1 MSNVKQFTVG
11 GVVYNAAMATAVDQ
25 DRLLSLLTA
34 PIMERSLGAAR
45 LGKELDDAVLVP
57 MFMAMPNGMKTQT
70 AQILIGRVTVAGGT
84 TPVTV
89 EDFGGRMVH
98 YNTLLS
104 QLLVWNL
111 SDFFDWLPVVLADA
125 RAESQQSQPAS
136 TGI

>member
-11 GVVYNAAMATAVDQ
+11 GVTYNAAMATAVDQ

-34 PIMERSLGAAR
+34 PIMERALGAAK
-45 LGKELDDAVLVP
+45 LGKNLDDAVLVP

-70 AQILIGRVTVAGGT
+70 AQILIGRVTVAGGAV
-84 TPVTV
+84 PVTV

-111 SDFFDWLPVVLADA
+111 SDFFDWLPAVLVDA
-125 RAESQQSQPAS
+125 QAESKLDKAAS

>member
-1 MSNVKQFTVG
+1 MSQVKQFTVG
-11 GVVYNAAMATAVDQ
+11 GITYNAAMATAVDQ

-45 LGKELDDAVLVP
+45 LGKELDDAVLIP
-57 MFMAMPNGMKTQT
+57 MFMAMPSSMKVQT
-70 AQILIGRVTVAGGT
+70 AQILIGRVTVAGGNM
-84 TPVTV
+84 PVTV

-104 QLLVWNL
+104 KLLVWNL
-111 SDFFDWLPVVLADA
+111 SDFFDWLPAVLVDA
-125 RAESQQSQPAS
+125 RAESESSKVAS